1 MIKSR
6 GIVSFA
12 LAAGIVMTMFSSV
25 FAAPTWEV
33 TGYLVPSNGGTAFD
47 WKSKS
52 GEMQID
58 FDSSNHYSSST
69 YDTFKDGYFKMSQA
83 NQKIVT
89 FDYKGT
95 SSSPDLSFKAP
106 SFSDNS
112 KMYTYVFGPNMTGT
126 LDISDAK
133 INQMRVQTTKPLDL
147 VFTDYYKDDLMPT
160 VDTNSSKELSVKLT
174 GKTKNS
180 VTVGSSYKD
189 VKYSIQKCNSLT
201 NLTIS
206 ESITTVPDFAC
217 ANNSNLYGVSLP
229 STLTSIEYGAFYK
242 DAKLRTLGIPK
253 SVKSIK
259 PNAFMGSGI
268 ETINYNG
275 TMADWAKIDIYETEP
290 GDNNVPYISFDG
302 LITDHEIEVICTD
315 GSITLPVRSRNTVPS
330 SETRGYVAQT
340 GGKPGFEWFING
352 GVTIVTVGADSTN
365 IPYTSMD
372 KFLEKLSANG
382 QKLTITC
389 DKNYR
394 GEVIFAPETTKT
406 ISNNV
411 ELIVGKNFN
420 GEIKADF
427 LKKVKSITVNEN
439 EIVTVNLENVDC
451 NTLPTISENK
461 AEYLY
466 LEYGK
471 FTGSTL
477 TFPACYDGVSVTFSN
492 KDKIEKAVFDDSIK
506 IIKSPALEGSKNLR
520 EVTLPSSVTLIEY
533 QVFSDCDSLKS
544 INMPSTVKY
553 LYDTTFSGNA
563 TFTDI
568 YYDGYKAD
576 WEKIDLFSVTA
587 ISKPDKLLFE
597 KGVVIHC
604 KDGDIGEH
612 DPEPQDTNP
621 PSTDPPSTN
630 PPSTNPPS
638 TNPPSQTPST
648 PSNPSNQTGGGF
660 EEFVERLYTVALN
673 RASEPEGKAFWCEH
687 VGNGDLNGAQCA
699 NEFLLSKEFKD
710 RNLSNEEF
718 LKVLYK
724 TFFDRDA
731 ANDPDGFNFWMNC
744 LKTQGRDSVVDCFI
758 NSEEWCNVC
767 ASYGVKSGATRAK
780 ATIASKNATA
790 FAERLYTKCLG
801 RDAESDGLKFWSL
814 GLTNLELTGK
824 QAAHEFFFSKEFND
838 HNFDNKEL
846 LTRMYRT
853 FMGRE
858 PDTDGMNYWLGEMS
872 NGMTKEQVFDCFVN
886 SAEFTQICKDYAIDR
901 G

>member
-25 FAAPTWEV
+25 FAAPAWDV
-33 TGYLVPSNGGTAFD
+33 TGHLESTGRTGFD
-47 WKSKS
+47 WRSRA
-52 GEMQID
+52 GEMEID
-58 FDSSNHYSSST
+58 LSPSTPQYTTDSSS
-69 YDTFKDGYFKMSQA
+69 YFFNANYRTMNSY
-83 NQKIVT
+83 NQKKVT

-95 SSSPDLSFKAP
+95 DSNPYMSFKAP
-106 SFSDNS
+106 IGGSGD
-112 KMYTYVFGPNMTGT
+112 YVYKFGSNMTGT
-126 LDISDAK
+126 LNIYDADIM
-133 INQMRVQTTKPLDL
+133 QMSIDTTNSLKLI
-147 VFTDYYKDDLMPT
+147 FNDYDDETLMPSIT
-160 VDTNSSKELSVKLT
+160 QNSSKDLTVKLS
-174 GKTKNS
+174 GKTKEN
-180 VTVGSSYKD
+180 VTIGQSYKD
-189 VKYSIQKCNSLT
+189 IKYAIQSSDTLKSV
-201 NLTIS
+201 TIN
-206 ESITTVPDFAC
+206 ESITTIPDRAFY
-217 ANNSNLYGVSLP
+217 NDTNLVAVSIP
-229 STLTSIEYGAFYK
+229 STVTSIEYGAFNH
-242 DAKLRTLGIPK
+242 DTALTTLGIPK

-259 PNAFMGSGI
+259 PDAFENSALT
-268 ETINYNG
+268 TINYNS
-275 TMADWAKIDIYETEP
+275 TKADWAKIDIFETYLDEN
-290 GDNNVPYISFDG
+290 DVPYISFDG
-302 LITDHEIEVICTD
+302 LITNHIITVKCTD
-315 GSITLPVRSRNTVPS
+315 GNIILPVRSRN
-330 SETRGYVAQT
+330 SESYSGTRGYVAQT
-340 GGKPGFEWFING
+340 GGKPGFEWYTNG
-352 GVTIVTVGADSTN
+352 GITTVNVGADSTN
-365 IPYTSMD
+365 IAYTSMD
-372 KFLEKLSANG
+372 EFLDKLSANG
-382 QKLTITC
+382 QKLTIKC
-389 DKNYR
+389 DKNYA

-406 ISNNV
+406 ITNNV
-411 ELIVGKNFN
+411 DLVVGKDFN
-420 GEIKADF
+420 GEIKLDF
-427 LKKVKSITVNEN
+427 LKKVKSIKVNSN
-439 EIVTVNLENVDC
+439 EIVTVNMENVEC
-451 NTLPTISENK
+451 NTLPQIVENK
-461 AEYLY
+461 ANYLY

-506 IIKSPALEGSKNLR
+506 IIKSPALEGSKNLK

-533 QVFSDCDSLKS
+533 QAFSDCDSLES

-587 ISKPDKLLFE
+587 VSKPDKLIFE

-612 DPEPQDTNP
+612 DPEPQDT
-621 PSTDPPSTN
+621 TPPSTN

-648 PSNPSNQTGGGF
+648 PSNPSNQAGGGF

-801 RDAESDGLKFWSL
+801 RDAESDGLKFWAL

>member
-1 MIKSR
+1 
-6 GIVSFA
+6 
-12 LAAGIVMTMFSSV
+12 MTMFSSV
-25 FAAPTWEV
+25 FATPTWESK
-33 TGYLVPSNGGTAFD
+33 GHLIPEGGRTAFD
-47 WKSKS
+47 WRSNA
-52 GEMQID
+52 GEMEID
-58 FDSSNHYSSST
+58 FESSQNAT
-69 YDTFKDGYFKMSQA
+69 DTSDNSFNTAYGKLNQY
-83 NQKIVT
+83 NQKKVT

-95 SSSPDLSFKAP
+95 AKYPVLNFRVP
-106 SFSDNS
+106 TNS
-112 KMYTYVFGPNMTGT
+112 GNFIYYFGSNMTGY
-126 LDISDAK
+126 LNIIDAK
-133 INQMRVQTTKPLDL
+133 IMQMSIDTTKPLKL
-147 VFTDYYKDDLMPT
+147 VFTDYNDSLMPT
-160 VDTNSSKELSVKLT
+160 IDRNKCEDLSVLLKEYT
-174 GKTKNS
+174 MPNMTI
-180 VTVGSSYKD
+180 GSSYEG
-189 VKYSIQKCNSLT
+189 VNYAIQDSTTLKT
-201 NLTIS
+201 VEIS
-206 ESITTVPDFAC
+206 ESITTVPTNAFYNDK
-217 ANNSNLYGVSLP
+217 NLNDVKLP
-229 STLTSIEYGAFYK
+229 NTITSIEYNVFCNDQSLK
-242 DAKLRTLGIPK
+242 KISIPK

-259 PNAFMGSGI
+259 PDAFENSGI
-268 ETINYNG
+268 TRIIYNG
-275 TMADWAKIDIYETEP
+275 TKAEWAKIDIFETQLD
-290 GDNNVPYISFDG
+290 DNEVPYISFEGLVVGQDG
-302 LITDHEIEVICTD
+302 ITIECTD
-315 GSITLPVRSRNTVPS
+315 GNIFL
-330 SETRGYVAQT
+330 SEHKHQYEPYGGSRGYVAQT
-340 GGKPGFEWFING
+340 GGKPGFEWYING
-352 GVTIVTVGADSTN
+352 GVTTVNVGADSST

-372 KFLEKLSANG
+372 EFLDKLSENG

-389 DKNYR
+389 DKNYK
-394 GEVIFAPETTKT
+394 GEVIFAPETTRT
-406 ISNNV
+406 ITNDV
-411 ELIVGKNFN
+411 KLIVSSKFN
-420 GEIKADF
+420 GEMKLDF
-427 LKKVKSITVNEN
+427 LKKVKSIEVNSYDTVTINMK
-439 EIVTVNLENVDC
+439 NVDR
-451 NTLPTISENK
+451 NTLPDIEKNE
-461 AEYLY
+461 ADYLY
-466 LEYGK
+466 LEFGK
-471 FTGSTL
+471 FTGSTI

-492 KDKIEKAVFDDSIK
+492 KDKIETAVFDDSIK
-506 IIKSPALEGSKNLR
+506 TIKSPALEGSKNLK

-533 QVFSDCDSLKS
+533 QVFSDCDNLKS

-576 WEKIDLFSVTA
+576 WAKIDLFSVTA
-587 ISKPDKLLFE
+587 LSTPDKLIFE

-612 DPEPQDTNP
+612 DPEPEP
-621 PSTDPPSTN
+621 PTSAPT
-630 PPSTNPPS
+630 
-638 TNPPSQTPST
+638 QTPST
-648 PSNPSNQTGGGF
+648 PAPSTPAPSTPAPSNQTGGGF
-660 EEFVERLYTVALN
+660 AEFVERLYTVALN

-699 NEFLLSKEFKD
+699 NEFLLSKEFND
-710 RNLSNEEF
+710 RNLSDADF

-731 ANDPDGFNFWMNC
+731 ANDPDGFNFWMNS
-744 LKTQGRDSVVDCFI
+744 LKTEGRDKVVDGFI
-758 NSEEWCNVC
+758 NSTEWCNIC